1 LIIANLKALIS
12 AKGESMIGLW
22 GASDSGK
29 THLINACAHF
39 ARQQGKRFQLY
50 DGMELAQCDA
60 DDFEDLANCQV
71 LAVDNLD
78 ALCGIQKWEERF
90 YQIINSCSNEGL
102 YMIFTLTQNPSQLDC
117 RLADFQSRLS
127 WGLLLQ
133 LQMVEE
139 KEIGDIIRRRAGMLG
154 IELSR
159 EAIAYL
165 LVHYSR
171 RLSKQIEILGV
182 LDRAS
187 LSAQKKITV
196 PLIKQTLVDFRS

>member
-1 LIIANLKALIS
+1 
-12 AKGESMIGLW
+12 
-22 GASDSGK
+22 
-29 THLINACAHF
+29 
-39 ARQQGKRFQLY
+39 
-50 DGMELAQCDA
+50 
-60 DDFEDLANCQV
+60 
-71 LAVDNLD
+71 
-78 ALCGIQKWEERF
+78 
-90 YQIINSCSNEGL
+90 
-102 YMIFTLTQNPSQLDC
+102 MIFTLTQNPSQLDC

-182 LDRAS
+182 LERAS
-187 LSAQKKITV
+187 LSEQKKITV

>member
-1 LIIANLKALIS
+1 
-12 AKGESMIGLW
+12 M
-22 GASDSGK
+22 
-29 THLINACAHF
+29 
-39 ARQQGKRFQLY
+39 
-50 DGMELAQCDA
+50 
-60 DDFEDLANCQV
+60 
-71 LAVDNLD
+71 DNLD

-102 YMIFTLTQNPSQLDC
+102 YLIFTLSQNPSHLDC

-133 LQMVEE
+133 LQLAEE
-139 KEIGDIIRRRAGMLG
+139 KEIGDIIKRRAGMLG

-171 RLSKQIEILGV
+171 QLSKQIEILGG
-182 LDRAS
+182 LDRES